1 MASAIDGRRI
11 VVGSGHLVEDDE
23 GIQVAA
29 HREVIDRLHREGKTL
44 RYIGFGG
51 ELLDVLALR
60 DGLRAN
66 SAATIRGLRRLGV
79 KRVLM
84 LTGDHPE
91 RARTM
96 AEAPGLDDFHAGLL
110 PQDQA
115 DVLQRLAAE
124 GARIAF
130 AGLPRDGR
138 TSAAVVHGAR
148 T

>member
-1 MASAIDGRRI
+1 
-11 VVGSGHLVEDDE
+11 VEGVRKE
-23 GIQVAA
+23 N
-29 HREVIDRLHREGKTL
+29 E
-44 RYIGFGG
+44 
-51 ELLDVLALR
+51 
-60 DGLRAN
+60 RAN

-96 AEAPGLDDFHAGLL
+96 AEALGLDDFHAGLL